1 MKRITGT
8 LSTCVRQAA
17 DLWSSTNRE
26 ELIPVNADI
35 RCQLQGKLMK
45 GLYLVPGE
53 TEAMTLKRL
62 GEAISTQARV
72 KPSPLEQQPTILEYD
87 ETGVGQVINDRRVL
101 GTFSFIG
108 EADPVALLYYVDRE
122 AAEKQQ

>member
-1 MKRITGT
+1 MKHITGT

-17 DLWSSTNRE
+17 DLWSSTTRKG
-26 ELIPVNADI
+26 LAPATTDV
-35 RCQLQGKLMK
+35 RCQLQGKLMQ

-53 TEAMTLKRL
+53 TEGMTLKRL

-72 KPSPLEQQPTILEYD
+72 NPSPLEQQPTILEYD
-87 ETGVGQVINDRRVL
+87 ETGVGQTINDRQVL
-101 GTFSFIG
+101 GTLSFIG